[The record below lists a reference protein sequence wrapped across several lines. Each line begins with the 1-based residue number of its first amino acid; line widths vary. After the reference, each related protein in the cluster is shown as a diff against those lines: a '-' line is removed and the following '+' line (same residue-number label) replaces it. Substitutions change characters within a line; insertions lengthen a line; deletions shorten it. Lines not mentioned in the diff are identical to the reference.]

1 LEKFCLK
8 ELRFTAFKET
18 FMEIPLTLRTLATTS
33 ILYFLTIC
41 HMFSVAP
48 SYAQSTE
55 KVARNSK
62 PSISLVATP
71 LYQFEAN
78 LGRGGNVSVF
88 RTFVDINS
96 KIPLDDTL
104 SIGLN
109 FGYHYAD
116 YNFADPVSF
125 AGEKPWDKVHIL
137 RFGANVSYDLTPE
150 WSLFV
155 APSVQISREDG
166 AGWGSAIGYGGVFS
180 LTRVFSSDLS
190 LGVGV
195 AAFSQ
200 LEELTA
206 FPIIAV
212 NWRITDRLR
221 LANPFRPG
229 PAGPAGLELSYKIG
243 SDWDFAAGAAYRSER
258 FRLKNSGLFQNGIGE
273 SSLIPAWVRI
283 SRNSHNN
290 FYLDFY
296 AGAMLGGVVSID
308 DREGNRITSDNY
320 DPAPFLAF
328 AISCR
333 F

>member
-1 LEKFCLK
+1 
-8 ELRFTAFKET
+8 
-18 FMEIPLTLRTLATTS
+18 MEIPLAFRALATTS
-33 ILYFLTIC
+33 VFFCLTMC
-41 HMFSVAP
+41 QLFSATP

-55 KVARNSK
+55 KAARNTK
-62 PSISLVATP
+62 TTISIVATP

-78 LGRGGNVSVF
+78 LGSGGNVSAF
-88 RTFVDINS
+88 RTFFDINS
-96 KIPLDDTL
+96 KIPLDDSL

-116 YNFADPVSF
+116 YNFADPASF
-125 AGEKPWDKVHIL
+125 AGGSPWDKVHIL
-137 RFGANVSYDLTPE
+137 KFGASLSYDLTPG

-166 AGWGSAIGYGGVFS
+166 ADWGNAIGYGGVLS
-180 LTRVFSSDLS
+180 LTRDFGSDLS

-206 FPIIAV
+206 FPIVAV

-221 LANPFRPG
+221 LANPFRSG

-243 SDWDFAAGAAYRSER
+243 SDWDLAAGAAYRSER
-258 FRLKNSGLFQNGIGE
+258 FRLKNSGLFPSCIGE
-273 SSLIPAWVRI
+273 SRLIPAWARI
-283 SRNSHNN
+283 SRSAGSN
-290 FYLDFY
+290 FQLDFY
-296 AGAMLGGVVSID
+296 AGAMFGGAVSID
-308 DREGNRITSDNY
+308 DSTGNRITSDNY